1 MVANKLNK
9 NSNLPTKASSALP
22 KSTGKSSI
30 LLTTVKEFI
39 NVQKRTKGKTV
50 RRNLKIVKTMFFS
63 PSAGSQVVLPF
74 KDLPKSPKEGSLM
87 ESTKTFRIVPTVHL
101 NKPPSSQS
109 IPSCHQYPLSLS
121 LIMANY
127 LKQNRYVSVYNWI
140 TLLYTWN

>member
-1 MVANKLNK
+1 MIANKLNK
-9 NSNLPTKASSALP
+9 NSSLPTKAFSALP
-22 KSTGKSSI
+22 KSTEKSSI

-50 RRNLKIVKTMFFS
+50 RRNNENCQNNVLLSLCWLPGSIALQR
-63 PSAGSQVVLPF
+63 SAQKP
-74 KDLPKSPKEGSLM
+74 EGSLM
-87 ESTKTFRIVPTVHL
+87 ESTKTFRIVPIVHL

-109 IPSCHQYPLSLS
+109 IPSCHQFPLSLS

-127 LKQNRYVSVYNWI
+127 LKKNRYVSAYNWI